1 MSKSSRACKK
11 RPCSTCRKWFT
22 PDPRIAGRQRTCGPA
37 CGKALGQKRQL
48 DWRKR
53 NPDYEADRELRRKI
67 DRAETGGGSIEVRPS
82 DSPLARIPWR
92 TVQTAIGV
100 KQAVVLAFALRVLD
114 QGTQTMMAAESL
126 ASRQF
131 PGRVF
136 TSGNQTAMAA
146 RPVSQDDSQDVPPAH
161 ARRP

>member
-1 MSKSSRACKK
+1 MAKSSRASKK
-11 RPCSTCRKWFT
+11 RPCSVCRKWFT
-22 PDPRIAGRQRTCGPA
+22 PDPRVAARQRTCGAA
-37 CGKALGQKRQL
+37 CSKRLAQKQQAA
-48 DWRKR
+48 WRGR
-53 NPDYEADRELRRKI
+53 NPDYEADRELRRRI
-67 DRAETGGGSIEVRPS
+67 EHAETSGSQIEVRPGS
-82 DSPLARIPWR
+82 QLARIPWR

-114 QGTQTMMAAESL
+114 RGAQTMMAGESV
-126 ASRQF
+126 ATGQS

-146 RPVSQDDSQDVPPAH
+146 RPASGDDSQDVPTAH